1 MVQGNVQ
8 SSKLLHVIK
17 IIVCVTVGKLNPECC
32 IISRFRSWETG
43 QRQPIQTLF
52 AKQFAVNLLNM
63 NLSIMYNKS
72 ILARITD
79 PACFACN
86 IQLDILICPITWS
99 APSEYRGIL
108 RNLYNWHSSV
118 LPGAGNKQFP
128 CWSMWTPYIFALP
141 KSILCPCAPIL
152 HWIISPGYCRPVPKN
167 CCWNHEDY
175 ALFIPG
181 LFFTICAYC
190 TSFQH
195 LA

>member
-1 MVQGNVQ
+1 
-8 SSKLLHVIK
+8 
-17 IIVCVTVGKLNPECC
+17 
-32 IISRFRSWETG
+32 
-43 QRQPIQTLF
+43 
-52 AKQFAVNLLNM
+52 
-63 NLSIMYNKS
+63 MYNKS

-181 LFFTICAYC
+181 QRILYILSTFSLVLVPSLSTVNSHALVTPRRGGVSLEPRVVSGSFSLPPSSVFLHPDYCKTFFVAMSVVLMCYRKLIE
-190 TSFQH
+190 
-195 LA
+195 LN